1 MPEMFVNF
9 IICLAFLV
17 ISSSLLLKFSEKLS
31 SRIRISP
38 LIIGITLVAIGTS
51 LPETF
56 VAISAI
62 FQGAP
67 LVSFGDIIGSSIV
80 NICLILGLNI
90 LIFPVR
96 IGTEKTQKNNI
107 ILLLVT
113 LFFVILFFLPEPLR
127 KTLGIFLLVFYVF
140 FVITEIIWGR
150 NGSNKEDK
158 KTLSK
163 LEKSKGSPILYLVG
177 IIVSL
182 VGLIVSS
189 RYLVTD
195 VITISKVLNINQEI
209 IGLSLVALG
218 TSLPE
223 LAATIASGMKQDW
236 KLLYGSIQGSNIYDL
251 SVVGAILIVLNNT
264 PYSIDVFTLIY
275 MAIIV
280 ISIVVL
286 SHKYMGTNIPRYY
299 GLLYLA
305 AYAFYIFK
313 LYYM

>member
-1 MPEMFVNF
+1 MPEIF
-9 IICLAFLV
+9 IKFLFCLLLLI
-17 ISSSLLLKFSEKLS
+17 ISASLLLKFSEKLS
-31 SRIRISP
+31 SRIKISP
-38 LIIGITLVAIGTS
+38 LIIGTTLVAIGTS
-51 LPETF
+51 LPETS
-56 VAISAI
+56 VGISAI
-62 FQGAP
+62 LQGAP

-107 ILLLVT
+107 LLLFVT
-113 LFFVILFFLPEPLR
+113 LFFVILFFLPETLR
-127 KTLGIFLLVFYVF
+127 KTLGIFLLMFYVF
-140 FVITEIIWGR
+140 FIITEIVWGR
-150 NGSNKEDK
+150 NGSNKEDRK
-158 KTLSK
+158 ALSK
-163 LEKSKGSPILYLVG
+163 LEKNKGNPVFYLIG
-177 IIVSL
+177 IGVSI
-182 VGLIVSS
+182 VGLIISS
-189 RYLVTD
+189 KYLVTD
-195 VITISKVLNINQEI
+195 VITISQVLNINQEI

-223 LAATIASGMKQDW
+223 LAATIASGMRQDW

-264 PYSIDVFTLIY
+264 PYSIDIFTLIY
-275 MAIIV
+275 MAVIV

-313 LYYM
+313 LYRV